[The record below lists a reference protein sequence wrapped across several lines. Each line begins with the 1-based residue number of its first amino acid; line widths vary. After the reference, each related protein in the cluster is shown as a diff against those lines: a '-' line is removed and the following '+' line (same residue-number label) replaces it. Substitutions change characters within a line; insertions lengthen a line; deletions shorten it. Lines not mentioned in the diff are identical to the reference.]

1 MAGGFDKFVNS
12 VNRGI
17 TTINVKTSSSLEK
30 SKIKTHIDTLNADI
44 AKLYSLTGEMMY
56 YKWKNNR
63 EDLSDVYDKFEV
75 IKQKFEEIEKLN
87 KEIVEIDEKNND
99 ILVGENVLQAGTQAA
114 PQPPVTPPPA
124 PQAAPQPAEAQP
136 VAPAPA
142 QPVAAP
148 VAAPAA
154 LTTAQP
160 AAPVAPAPQAAPVAP
175 ADPVPPAPPAAP
187 VVETPA
193 APAAS
198 VGIVCPN
205 CGSEYKD
212 TVKFCR
218 KCGTRLQ

>member
-63 EDLSDVYDKFEV
+63 DDLSDVYEKFEV
-75 IKQKFEEIEKLN
+75 IRLKFEEIEKLN
-87 KEIVEIDEKNND
+87 QEMVQIDEKSNG
-99 ILVGENVLQAGTQAA
+99 ILVGDDVLQAGTQPANA
-114 PQPPVTPPPA
+114 TPQQQPPVGGNVPAQNVEAPVPPV
-124 PQAAPQPAEAQP
+124 AEAPVVQPVQTP
-136 VAPAPA
+136 VAP
-142 QPVAAP
+142 
-148 VAAPAA
+148 
-154 LTTAQP
+154 
-160 AAPVAPAPQAAPVAP
+160 PVAPAPQPAVQPVAQPVQAPPPVPVAP
-175 ADPVPPAPPAAP
+175 QVPVAPPAPP
-187 VVETPA
+187 TP
-193 APAAS
+193 

-218 KCGTRLQ
+218 KCGTRLQG

>member
-56 YKWKNNR
+56 YKWKNGR
-63 EDLSDVYDKFEV
+63 DDLSDVYDKFEV

-124 PQAAPQPAEAQP
+124 PQAAPQPAQVQTPAAPPVPPQAALQP
-136 VAPAPA
+136 VAPVAPA
-142 QPVAAP
+142 QPVAVP
-148 VAAPAA
+148 V
-154 LTTAQP
+154 T
-160 AAPVAPAPQAAPVAP
+160 
-175 ADPVPPAPPAAP
+175 PPAPPAAP
-187 VVETPA
+187 TAVEPPVAPAVVPA
-193 APAAS
+193 AP

>member
-124 PQAAPQPAEAQP
+124 PQAAPQPVEAQP
-136 VAPAPA
+136 VAPA

-154 LTTAQP
+154 PTPAQP
-160 AAPVAPAPQAAPVAP
+160 AAPVAPAPQVAPQAPVSPAP
-175 ADPVPPAPPAAP
+175 AAAP
-187 VVETPA
+187 VVEAPA
-193 APAAS
+193 APTAS

-218 KCGTRLQ
+218 KCGTKLQ